1 MLEMYNS
8 AKDHPQSFKTALL
21 HEILEFGIKLDTYDK
36 DLFLEY
42 LKHP

>member
-1 MLEMYNS
+1 MIEMYNS
-8 AKDHPQSFKTALL
+8 AKNHPQSFKTALL

-42 LKHP
+42 L